1 MRTHTYAF
9 HGSAS
14 RCRPWHA
21 FFDARPLRLHRN
33 SPADPPTS
41 SGAISPQGPWSER
54 HNQLPILAGRSVESH
69 GATECSGLACR
80 LVFLRSVIGQPLRS
94 LDGSRNSGAR
104 KTGELG
110 KQVPISKTCWAM
122 IPPESCCRSA

>member
-41 SGAISPQGPWSER
+41 SGAMRPQRTMVGASQSAFHSCWSLSR
-54 HNQLPILAGRSVESH
+54 VTRP
-69 GATECSGLACR
+69 TECSGLACR
-80 LVFLRSVIGQPLRS
+80 LLFLRSVVGQPLRS
-94 LDGSRNSGAR
+94 FDGSRDSATR